1 MTTLEVTRIPL
12 DTKEFDG
19 LRRIIREVAGIT
31 LSDQKRELVAG
42 RLQSRLRALGFT
54 SFSEYL
60 PYVTAEKAGEEG
72 RELINCITTNKTSF
86 FREPH
91 HFAFMRERMIP
102 DLLERVRAGAPR
114 KVRIWSAGCSMGHE
128 PWTIAMTL
136 AEAIGPLAG
145 WDVRI
150 LASDLDTNVL
160 ATAEEALY
168 DELAIADV
176 PAPLRA
182 KYFQATRSGDG
193 FYRVAAQL
201 RPMVTFRR
209 INLTAPATWS
219 IRAQFDMI
227 FCRNVAIYFDRP
239 TQATVFTSLANHLAP
254 NGYLVSGHS
263 ENLHWLSD
271 VITPVGNTIHVRT
284 GTVPA
289 APKSGVRPSAR
300 PRPPEAAPR
309 GAPPGARAPNA
320 IGAPRARLELPAS
333 ASSPSG
339 REVAIQAGGVHA
351 SAEGI
356 TIRTLLGSCVAVC
369 LYDPTVRIGGMNHFL
384 LPADTGGGDRAP
396 ASFGVHSM
404 ELLIN
409 GLMKLGADRR
419 RLVAKVF
426 GGGSVIGGLTTS
438 IGERNVTFARDSLR
452 DEGIQVVAQ
461 KVGSTSALSVL
472 FDTGTGTARVKEL
485 AAEPEVVRDERRCL
499 QDLARPRPVDQ
510 DITFF
515 GTP

>member
-1 MTTLEVTRIPL
+1 MTAVEVTRIPL
-12 DTKEFDG
+12 ETKEFDG
-19 LRRIIREVAGIT
+19 LRKIIREVAGIT

-54 SFSEYL
+54 SFAEYL

-91 HFAFMRERMIP
+91 HFAFMRERVIP
-102 DLLERVRAGAPR
+102 DLLERVRGGAPR
-114 KVRIWSAGCSMGHE
+114 KIRIWSAGCSMGHE

-136 AEAIGPLAG
+136 AESIGSLAG
-145 WDVRI
+145 WDIRI

-160 ATAEEALY
+160 ATAEEAIY
-168 DELAIADV
+168 DEIALADV

-182 KYFQATRSGDG
+182 KYFQASRSGDG

-201 RPMVTFRR
+201 RSLVTFRR
-209 INLTAPATWS
+209 INLTAPASWS
-219 IRAQFDMI
+219 IRTQFDMV

-239 TQATVFTSLANHLAP
+239 TQATVFTSLANQLTPH
-254 NGYLVSGHS
+254 GYLVSGHS

-284 GTVPA
+284 GTVPS

-300 PRPPEAAPR
+300 PRAPEAPPRATLATRTAQRPAAPR
-309 GAPPGARAPNA
+309 AH
-320 IGAPRARLELPAS
+320 LQLPATT
-333 ASSPSG
+333 SSPSG
-339 REVAIQAGGVHA
+339 REIAIQAGGVHA

-369 LYDPTVRIGGMNHFL
+369 LYDPAVRIGGMNHFL

-396 ASFGVHSM
+396 STFGVHSM

-426 GGGSVIGGLTTS
+426 GGGSVIGGLTTA
-438 IGERNVTFARDSLR
+438 IGQRNVAFAREFLS

-461 KVGSTSALSVL
+461 KVGATSALSVL

-485 AAEPEVVRDERRCL
+485 AAEPDVVRDERRCL
-499 QDLARPRPVDQ
+499 QDLARPRSVDQ